1 MSNTMGN
8 NRQEHIRPD
17 RDYDSSGAMIQARV
31 RILLSKHGCDCIDF
45 NTGGT
50 SFLPTIPDWMQD
62 SITLLNIAGDK
73 VEVQGVGMKWADATY
88 YLTIK
93 GAINEAE

>member
-1 MSNTMGN
+1 
-8 NRQEHIRPD
+8 
-17 RDYDSSGAMIQARV
+17 MIQARV

>member
-1 MSNTMGN
+1 MK
-8 NRQEHIRPD
+8 
-17 RDYDSSGAMIQARV
+17 QARV
-31 RILLSKHGCDCIDF
+31 RVKLYKSGGDCIDF

-73 VEVQGVGMKWADATY
+73 VEVQGVGMKWSDDVY

-93 GAINEAE
+93 GDLGES